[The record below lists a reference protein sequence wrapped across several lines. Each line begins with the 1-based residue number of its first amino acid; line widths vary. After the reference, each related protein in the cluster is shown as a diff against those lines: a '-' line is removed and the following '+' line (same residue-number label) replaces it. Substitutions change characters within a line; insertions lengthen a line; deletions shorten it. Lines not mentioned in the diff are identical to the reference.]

1 MRVRRLLAVLAVTT
15 LTAGAGVVAMGG
27 APTGAAA
34 TTGYTVVW
42 SDGGCQLSTIDLATA
57 AVVPIGAT
65 SQTSCV
71 RDLAV
76 SPEGVVYGLLSPL
89 TNATEVDLVRF
100 DTTTGAATNLG
111 PITGSFDTTIGNN
124 GGIAFAPDGTLLAT
138 FAANESGCV
147 PSASVCLYRVDPA
160 TLVATLIGPAGQAD
174 NPFFYLTASCAGSTL
189 STEFVERG
197 FTSESDGAVGAAN
210 GLSNQQLASWNGSP
224 ARRHRGAA
232 LPSNFD
238 VGGLEYDRVPGTLYA
253 LGLELDGQST
263 TSPDSAEPAAVRR
276 RVALHGRPRDGRGGH
291 RLQRPE
297 HRARRRQPG
306 DPRHLRRT
314 GSRRAPAPLH
324 RLTFRASAAL
334 RRGGSGTWTRRAP
347 RVSRSCDWR

>member
-15 LTAGAGVVAMGG
+15 LTAGVGVVAMGG

-42 SDGGCQLSTIDLATA
+42 ADGGCQLSTIDLATA

-71 RDLAV
+71 HDLAV

-89 TNATEVDLVRF
+89 YNATEVDLVRF

-138 FAANESGCV
+138 FAANQSGCV

-160 TLVATLIGPAGQAD
+160 
-174 NPFFYLTASCAGSTL
+174 
-189 STEFVERG
+189 
-197 FTSESDGAVGAAN
+197 
-210 GLSNQQLASWNGSP
+210 
-224 ARRHRGAA
+224 
-232 LPSNFD
+232 
-238 VGGLEYDRVPGTLYA
+238 
-253 LGLELDGQST
+253 
-263 TSPDSAEPAAVRR
+263 
-276 RVALHGRPRDGRGGH
+276 RPWW
-291 RLQRPE
+291 
-297 HRARRRQPG
+297 
-306 DPRHLRRT
+306 PR
-314 GSRRAPAPLH
+314 
-324 RLTFRASAAL
+324 
-334 RRGGSGTWTRRAP
+334 
-347 RVSRSCDWR
+347 